1 MGLRPPPSSDVL
13 GEALEQLAAHHDPV
27 VQSYARERLQQRQ
40 AQLSSGFLNGVIDLI
55 IRRPSRD
62 GTQHWVVLDWKT
74 NRLVRP
80 INDLMAAKDY
90 WLQAQLYR
98 QAVQRWLHWRLGEQT
113 PVRIDAVMLFTR
125 SGEGPGCWMRRG
137 NHERS
142 QSLPAGCCPTPE
154 PGPSRGAG
162 GSQRRATTARTL
174 AALPTPGP

>member
-1 MGLRPPPSSDVL
+1 ML
-13 GEALEQLAAHHDPV
+13 GEALKQLAAHHDPV
-27 VQSYARERLQQRQ
+27 VQTYARERIQQRQ

-80 INDLMAAKDY
+80 INELMAAKDY

-113 PVRIDAVMLFTR
+113 PLRIDAVMLFTR
-125 SGEGPGCWMRRG
+125 SGEGAWLLD
-137 NHERS
+137 E
-142 QSLPAGCCPTPE
+142 AGQP
-154 PGPSRGAG
+154 
-162 GSQRRATTARTL
+162 
-174 AALPTPGP
+174 